1 MSDTEMQYGPASES
15 PSPEPGD
22 ATARENEAQTIA
34 ADASL
39 EEKIQVRIRDV
50 EQQSL
55 KPFATAGGVSTR
67 TNRPVPPPPPPPGLP
82 PSQVSKKLETRL
94 GAYGNPSQ
102 TLYVN
107 NLNDK
112 IRKQELRLCLYT
124 FFSTYGRVIDV
135 VAVKTKK
142 MRGQAHIVFSDVPSA
157 TQALRSL
164 QGVIFLGKELHIE
177 FAKSKSNSVAKLDGT
192 YRLPP
197 PPALNPSTLPE
208 YTDVAKGVKR
218 LRDDDSDDDE

>member
-1 MSDTEMQYGPASES
+1 MSDTEMQYVPASES

-22 ATARENEAQTIA
+22 ATAGENKAQTVA
-34 ADASL
+34 PDTSL

-55 KPFATAGGVSTR
+55 KSFAAAGGVSTR
-67 TNRPVPPPPPPPGLP
+67 TNRPVPPPPPPPGLL
-82 PSQVSKKLETRL
+82 PSQVSKKIESRL

-124 FFSTYGRVIDV
+124 LFATYGRVIDV

-164 QGVIFLGKELHIE
+164 QGVTFLGKELHIE

-197 PPALNPSTLPE
+197 PPALNASTLPE

-218 LRDDDSDDDE
+218 LRADDSDDDE

>member
-1 MSDTEMQYGPASES
+1 MSDTEMQYAPASVSPPES
-15 PSPEPGD
+15 GD
-22 ATARENEAQTIA
+22 STAPVDQAQTV
-34 ADASL
+34 ADDISL
-39 EEKIQVRIRDV
+39 EEKIQVRIRGV

-55 KPFATAGGVSTR
+55 KPFATAGGFSQR

-82 PSQVSKKLETRL
+82 PSQVSKTLESGL
-94 GAYGNPSQ
+94 GTYGNPSQ

-124 FFSTYGRVIDV
+124 LFSTYGRVIDV

-157 TQALRSL
+157 SQALRSL
-164 QGVIFLGKELHIE
+164 QAVTVFGKEMHIE
-177 FAKSKSNSVAKLDGT
+177 FGKSKSNAVAKIDGT

-197 PPALNPSTLPE
+197 PPALSSSTLPAYAE
-208 YTDVAKGVKR
+208 IPKGAKRV
-218 LRDDDSDDDE
+218 RDEETDSDE

>member
-1 MSDTEMQYGPASES
+1 MSDTEMQYAPASES

-22 ATARENEAQTIA
+22 AIAPENQEQTVTADI
-34 ADASL
+34 SL
-39 EEKIQVRIRDV
+39 EEKIQVRIRGV

-55 KPFATAGGVSTR
+55 NPFATAGGISTR
-67 TNRPVPPPPPPPGLP
+67 TNRSVPPPPPPPGLP
-82 PSQVSKKLETRL
+82 PSQVSKTLESGL

-124 FFSTYGRVIDV
+124 FFATYGRVVDV

-164 QGVIFLGKELHIE
+164 QGVTFLGKEMHIE

-192 YRLPP
+192 YRLPW
-197 PPALNPSTLPE
+197 PPAVNPTTLPE
-208 YTDVAKGVKR
+208 YTDFPKGVKR
-218 LRDDDSDDDE
+218 LRNEESDDDE

>member
-1 MSDTEMQYGPASES
+1 MTDMEMQYAPASES
-15 PSPEPGD
+15 PSPEPAD
-22 ATARENEAQTIA
+22 ATGAVDQVPTA
-34 ADASL
+34 ATDISL
-39 EEKIQVRIRDV
+39 EEKIQVRIRGV

-55 KPFATAGGVSTR
+55 KPFATTGGISQR

-82 PSQVSKKLETRL
+82 PSQASRTLENAL

-112 IRKQELRLCLYT
+112 IRKQELRLCLYAL
-124 FFSTYGRVIDV
+124 FSTYGRVIDV

-142 MRGQAHIVFSDVPSA
+142 MRGQAHIVFNDVPSA
-157 TQALRSL
+157 SQALRSL
-164 QGVIFLGKELHIE
+164 QAVTVFGKEMHIE
-177 FAKSKSNSVAKLDGT
+177 FAKSKSNAVAKLDGT

-197 PPALNPSTLPE
+197 PPTLNSTTIPA
-208 YTDVAKGVKR
+208 YTVAPKGVKR
-218 LRDDDSDDDE
+218 VRDEESDDDE